1 MRVLLLGGTGILGTA
16 LRRAC
21 PSDVLVH
28 APTRADVNLT
38 DVEAVEQAV
47 RRAEVDWV
55 VNAAAYTAVD
65 AAESHESDARR
76 LNADLPAALGRE
88 AAARGIPVLHVSTD
102 YVFSGLAT
110 RPWREDDACSPAS
123 AYGRTKRE
131 GEMRLLE
138 SGASALILRTA
149 WLYGATGK
157 SFPRT
162 MWDRARRGEPARVVA
177 DQHGAP
183 TSAADLA
190 SWCWTLVRSGERGL
204 MHAANAGSTTWADVA
219 DRVYAGAGLAD
230 AVTRVSS
237 ADFASAAPRPRYSV
251 LDGRRL
257 DAALLSAGVAARR
270 SWEDALDQFISELA
284 AEVRT

>member
-1 MRVLLLGGTGILGTA
+1 MTRVLLLGGTGILGSA
-16 LRRAC
+16 LQRSR
-21 PSDVLVH
+21 PSDVLVQ
-28 APTRADVNLT
+28 APGRAELDLT
-38 DVEAVEQAV
+38 DVEAVERAV
-47 RRAEVDWV
+47 RTAEADWV

-76 LNADLPAALGRE
+76 LNADLPATIGRE

-102 YVFSGLAT
+102 YVFSGFAT

-131 GEMRLLE
+131 GEVRLLE
-138 SGASALILRTA
+138 SGASSLILRTA

-162 MWDRARRGEPARVVA
+162 MWDRARRGEAARVVE
-177 DQHGAP
+177 DQQGAP

-190 SWCWTLVRSGERGL
+190 SWCWTLMRGTDRGL

-219 DRVYAGAGLAD
+219 ERVYARAGLAN

-237 ADFASAAPRPRYSV
+237 AEFAAPAPRPRYSV
-251 LDGRRL
+251 LDGSRL
-257 DAALLSAGVAARR
+257 DAALRALGATPRR
-270 SWEDALDQFISELA
+270 SWQDALDEFLSELA
-284 AEVRT
+284 R

>member
-16 LRRAC
+16 LRRSL
-21 PSDVLVH
+21 PNGVTVH
-28 APTRADVNLT
+28 APARSELKLT
-38 DVEAVEQAV
+38 DVDALE
-47 RRAEVDWV
+47 RALRNSDADWI

-65 AAESHESDARR
+65 AAESQERDAR
-76 LNADLPAALGRE
+76 LVNADLPAVLGRE

-110 RPWREDDACSPAS
+110 RPWREDDPCSPAS

-131 GEMRLLE
+131 GEVRLLE
-138 SGASALILRTA
+138 SGASSLILRTA

-162 MWDRARRGEPARVVA
+162 MWERARRGEPARVVE
-177 DQHGAP
+177 DQQGAP

-190 SWCWTLVRSGERGL
+190 SWCWALLRSPERGL
-204 MHAANAGSTTWADVA
+204 LHAANAGSTTWADVA
-219 DRVYAGAGLAD
+219 ERVYARAGLAN

-237 ADFASAAPRPRYSV
+237 AEFAAAAPRPRYSV
-251 LDGRRL
+251 LNGSRL
-257 DAALLSAGVAARR
+257 DSALSALGALPRR
-270 SWEDALDQFISELA
+270 SWEDALDEYLNELA
-284 AEVRT
+284 AEVPA